1 MINLSQ
7 VKERLRYALNIF
19 LVLISMFMGSIF
31 CPFAVAKP
39 ESNAQLIGVK
49 HRPLTKADLLIAS
62 YRIEVEI
69 AKTLKQRA
77 EGLMFRHTL
86 GQHQG
91 MLFVFPSSMKYCMW
105 MRNTFIPISV
115 AFLDESGHI
124 LNIEDMEP
132 KTETAHCAKKSARYV
147 LEMNKGWF
155 DQQGIAVGTQ
165 VKGIP

>member
-1 MINLSQ
+1 M
-7 VKERLRYALNIF
+7 
-19 LVLISMFMGSIF
+19 LVGSIF
-31 CPFAVAKP
+31 CPFAAAKP
-39 ESNAQLIGVK
+39 ESNAQLIEVK
-49 HRPLTKADLLIAS
+49 HEALTKVDLLIAS

-105 MRNTFIPISV
+105 MRNTFIPISA

-155 DQQGIAVGTQ
+155 DQQGIVVGRQ